1 MLTLHRIPPQ
11 SQAPA
16 RLSFRC
22 PSCLN
27 VLVVDP
33 RLAGT
38 AAPCPMC
45 AAHIIAPQ
53 PVAHGIPF
61 AMLVGAQPSPLT
73 PSESGASTSK
83 IKSASSSS
91 KVVLADGGLSQSRL
105 EKKDTMATLKMIIFA
120 ILTIGACLATAMV
133 LLRG

>member
-1 MLTLHRIPPQ
+1 MAVQRIPPS
-11 SQAPA
+11 SQGPA

-45 AAHIIAPQ
+45 SAHIVAPQ

-61 AMLVGAQPSPLT
+61 AILVGAQPSPFL
-73 PSESGASTSK
+73 PSGTSSPTQK
-83 IKSASSSS
+83 TKSASSSS
-91 KVVLADGGLSQSRL
+91 KVVLADGGLSQSRM
-105 EKKDTMATLKMIIFA
+105 EKKDTMATLKMIVFA
-120 ILTIGACLATAMV
+120 ILTIGACLAAALV
-133 LLRG
+133 LLRA